1 MLDRSSKPA
10 TAPTKTEPKTLT
22 PNAVTHLTQC
32 ELARR
37 WRMSERTLERWR
49 YQQIGPRY
57 LKIVGHVIYSVDDV
71 EAYEARQKR
80 G

>member
-1 MLDRSSKPA
+1 MLDRISKPA
-10 TAPTKTEPKTLT
+10 AEPKKSA
-22 PNAVTHLTQC
+22 PDAVSHLTQR
-32 ELARR
+32 ELADR

-57 LKIVGHVIYSVDDV
+57 LKIVGHVIYAIDDV
-71 EAYEARQKR
+71 EAYEAQQKR